1 MKKTSVY
8 LTEAEVIRLADLAR
22 QERRPQAE
30 VLRDAIAQ
38 YRAQGS
44 PDRDFAVAR
53 SATGRGERSIAEIP
67 ESELLEG
74 FGES

>member
-8 LTEAEVIRLADLAR
+8 LTDAEVERLADLAH

-30 VLRDAIAQ
+30 ILRDAIAQ
-38 YRAQGS
+38 YQPKGS

-53 SATGRGERSIAEIP
+53 SGRSSDPGSIAEIS
-67 ESELLEG
+67 EEELLKD
-74 FGES
+74 FGSS